1 MDDRMI
7 TVFKLPADGSL
18 KAIPEEIPDKLEVL
32 QQYVEGY
39 IEIVTLDRNSDD
51 GTSLVM
57 IVNDCGLIW
66 GLPVNPIAT
75 ALYQGYTEA
84 ETAICGNAI
93 ICNADAEGE
102 LQDIAPYTGLALL
115 GLAMDIR
122 RRKSEYD
129 QRGS

>member
-1 MDDRMI
+1 MDDRRI

-18 KAIPEEIPDKLEVL
+18 KAIPEEIVDKLDVL
-32 QQYVEGY
+32 QQYVDGY
-39 IEIVTLDRNSDD
+39 IEIVTLDRYSD
-51 GTSLVM
+51 GSSLVM

-66 GLPVNPIAT
+66 GLPENLIAT

-84 ETAICGNAI
+84 ETPICGNAI
-93 ICNADAEGE
+93 ICSADAEGE

-122 RRKSEYD
+122 RKVREHD